1 MVRNFAGAILFIV
14 TLSSGT
20 GATPPMGLVI
30 HASMAKVL
38 LFTPGKTTGGVLP
51 EGIFSLLCEKQCML
65 QHNALSANIALGDL
79 TSGKRNSFKF
89 KAIIFKKSIYLTQ
102 QIFKRM

>member
-1 MVRNFAGAILFIV
+1 
-14 TLSSGT
+14 
-20 GATPPMGLVI
+20 MGLVI

-102 QIFKRM
+102 QIFKRMINLSKLDADFMLLHKLFLSATKSQ